1 MALLL
6 TIKCFQIEVLDLK
19 FRILVVVVLDVV
31 SIIMNAPQ

>member
-6 TIKCFQIEVLDLK
+6 AIKCFQIEVLDLK
-19 FRILVVVVLDVV
+19 FRILVVVMLDVV

>member
-6 TIKCFQIEVLDLK
+6 AIKCFQIEVLDLK
-19 FRILVVVVLDVV
+19 FIILVVVALDVV

>member
-6 TIKCFQIEVLDLK
+6 AIKCFQIEVLDLK